1 MKKLLL
7 LLFLIVFCCEDGL
20 SQGTVV
26 PHLTGEMFSET
37 GLLSIGFRDS
47 WKYQRGDDLQW
58 ADPGFDDSGWHAIAP
73 WVSADAMPDS
83 LWNGYG
89 WWRISFT
96 ADSTLYNRTW
106 NLLYYGWGASEVYL
120 DGEKL
125 HSYGRFSA
133 DPELE
138 KTHAP
143 VTRID
148 NPMSTFRLQPGEKHV
163 IAVRYSHHQAKRN
176 LELFPAHAVNLG
188 FGIWIADNTYK
199 SSREQSYLYA
209 STVSVLCT
217 SMLLLL
223 TLLHLMLFFKFPGD
237 KSNLLIALAIFLYFL
252 SAASAFNRQFFGT
265 NGFWYVIG
273 DYSFA
278 YFFLIA
284 SCLLPYVIARL
295 FHLKEFYWCKHIAWI
310 ALIPMVGH
318 HYQVYVGG
326 AWSLVLAVTIG
337 VIGYIMYVAI
347 KKDRPGVGYIMGGA
361 IATLTIAL
369 ILVVNGETTAL
380 NLSSG
385 QFWIAALFLYTSFPL
400 GLSLYVNNRY
410 GDLFSSMEK
419 EVSERTAALRKSMDD
434 LNSAQDQLIQQEKL
448 ASLGQLTAG
457 IAHEIKNPL
466 NFVNNFSEV
475 SLELIEEAREEVL
488 SEKSKVIRNEV
499 ENREA
504 KSEKSPLEGSGEAER
519 SRGVLSPFEGGAGVP
534 NTFGTEVGDD
544 AISAKD
550 EASSLILEILDDIE
564 ANLRKIHEHG
574 SRADSIVQ
582 SMLQHSRGGDG
593 KMEPTPLNPLIKEY
607 VNLAFHGMRAGKE
620 AFDVDIQMDLDES
633 IGDVPLIAE
642 DFSRVILNLCNNGFD
657 AMRTLCAE
665 RSAHSESYNPK
676 LTIRTKSNANTV
688 TLEIEDNGPGIPDE
702 IKDKILQPFFTTK
715 KGTQG
720 TGLGLSITNDIVKAH
735 GGQLD
740 IKTEGGDGSVFVI
753 SLPAV

>member
-7 LLFLIVFCCEDGL
+7 LLFLIVFCYQDGL
-20 SQGTVV
+20 SQGAAL
-26 PHLTGEMFSET
+26 PHLSEEMFSET

-47 WKYQRGDDLQW
+47 WKYQPGDDLQW
-58 ADPGFDDSGWHAIAP
+58 ADPGFDDSGWHVIP
-73 WVSADAMPDS
+73 PGELSADAMPDS
-83 LWNGYG
+83 LWSGYG
-89 WWRISFT
+89 WWRITFT

-106 NLLYYGWGASEVYL
+106 NLFYTGWGASEFYL

-143 VTRID
+143 FTRID
-148 NPMSTFRLQPGEKHV
+148 NPMSSFRLQPGEKHV

-188 FGIWIADNTYK
+188 FGIGIADNTYK

-217 SMLLLL
+217 SLLLLL

-237 KSNLLIALAIFLYFL
+237 KSNLLIALVIFLYFL
-252 SAASAFNRQFFGT
+252 SAASAFNRHFFGT
-265 NGFWYVIG
+265 DGFWYVIG

-295 FHLKEFYWCKHIAWI
+295 FHLKEFYWSKHIAWI

-318 HYQVYVGG
+318 HYQVYVG
-326 AWSLVLAVTIG
+326 ATWSLVLAVTIG

-347 KKDRPGVGYIMGGA
+347 KKDRPGLGYIMGGA

-380 NLSSG
+380 TLSSG

-410 GDLFSSMEK
+410 GDLFSSMEN
-419 EVSERTAALRKSMDD
+419 EVSERTAALNKSLND
-434 LNSAQDQLIQQEKL
+434 LSSAQDQLIQQEKL

-466 NFVNNFSEV
+466 NFVNNFSGV
-475 SLELIEEAREEVL
+475 SIELLEEAFQEIAKL
-488 SEKSKVIRNEV
+488 EKSETSD
-499 ENREA
+499 E
-504 KSEKSPLEGSGEAER
+504 
-519 SRGVLSPFEGGAGVP
+519 
-534 NTFGTEVGDD
+534 
-544 AISAKD
+544 ISAI
-550 EASSLILEILDDIE
+550 LIDVK
-564 ANLRKIHEHG
+564 ANLSKINEHG
-574 SRADSIVQ
+574 TRADGIVQ
-582 SMLQHSRGGDG
+582 SMLMHSRGGEG
-593 KMEPTPLNPLIKEY
+593 KMEPTDLNALVKEY
-607 VNLAFHGMRAGKE
+607 VNLSFHGMRAGKE
-620 AFDVDIQMDLDES
+620 PVDVDIQMDLDES
-633 IGDVPLIAE
+633 IGEMPLIAE

-657 AMRTLCAE
+657 AMQGAGHTAQGTGGYE
-665 RSAHSESYNPK
+665 PK
-676 LTIRTKSNANTV
+676 LTVRTRSENGSV
-688 TLEIEDNGPGIPDE
+688 FIEIEDNGPGIPDE

-720 TGLGLSITNDIVKAH
+720 TGLGLSITNDIIKAH
-735 GGQLD
+735 GGNL
-740 IKTEGGDGSVFVI
+740 ELSSSPDGTNFTITIPVHS
-753 SLPAV
+753 